1 MRPRQTSRQ
10 RVAPAKSLCYQSAAS
25 GRASAASRPSIEQF
39 TARRA
44 PGANDWGFIHVATET
59 SGLSGLAGRYAAAL
73 YDIAETAGT
82 LDAVANDL
90 RALQRMIEESDD
102 LRRLIRSP
110 VLDRADQAKAMRAL
124 LERAGA
130 GDLTLRFVGVV
141 TDNRRL
147 FALPQIVD
155 AYLRRLAERRGEVI
169 AHVSA
174 ARSLSEAQVARVT
187 EALRRSLGS
196 KVVVELKTDPSLI
209 GGLVVRVGSKLVDD
223 SLRSKLMRLRLAM
236 KGVG

>member
-1 MRPRQTSRQ
+1 M
-10 RVAPAKSLCYQSAAS
+10 
-25 GRASAASRPSIEQF
+25 
-39 TARRA
+39 
-44 PGANDWGFIHVATET
+44 ATET

-90 RALQRMIEESDD
+90 RGLSAMVAESDD
-102 LRRLIRSP
+102 LRRLIASP
-110 VLDRADQAKAMRAL
+110 VVDRGGQAKAMRAL

-141 TDNRRL
+141 ADNRRL
-147 FALPQIVD
+147 FALPQIID
-155 AYLRRLAERRGEVI
+155 AYLRRLAERRGEVV
-169 AHVSA
+169 AHVTSA
-174 ARSLSEAQVARVT
+174 KALTPAQVERVT
-187 EALRRSLGS
+187 ESLRRSLGS
-196 KVVVELKTDPSLI
+196 KVVVDLKVDPGLI

-223 SLRSKLMRLRLAM
+223 SLRTKLVRLQLAM

>member
-1 MRPRQTSRQ
+1 M
-10 RVAPAKSLCYQSAAS
+10 
-25 GRASAASRPSIEQF
+25 

-44 PGANDWGFIHVATET
+44 PGANDWGFIRVATDT

-90 RALQRMIEESDD
+90 RAVQRMVDESDD

-110 VLDRADQAKAMRAL
+110 ILDRADQAKAIRAL

-147 FALPQIVD
+147 FALSQIIA
-155 AYLRRLAERRGEVI
+155 AYLRRLAERRGEVV
-169 AHVSA
+169 AHVTSA
-174 ARSLSEAQVARVT
+174 QTLSDAQVARIT
-187 EALRRSLGS
+187 ETLRRSLGS
-196 KVVVELKTDPSLI
+196 KVVVDLKVDPGLI

-223 SLRSKLMRLRLAM
+223 SLRTKLLRLQLAM

>member
-1 MRPRQTSRQ
+1 
-10 RVAPAKSLCYQSAAS
+10 
-25 GRASAASRPSIEQF
+25 
-39 TARRA
+39 
-44 PGANDWGFIHVATET
+44 VATDT

-90 RALQRMIEESDD
+90 RTVQRMIEESED

-110 VLDRADQAKAMRAL
+110 ILDRADQAKAMRAL

-141 TDNRRL
+141 TENRRL
-147 FALPQIVD
+147 FALPQIID
-155 AYLRRLAERRGEVI
+155 AYLRRLAERRGEVV
-169 AHVSA
+169 AHVSS
-174 ARSLSEAQVARVT
+174 ARTLSEPQVARIT
-187 EALRRSLGS
+187 ETLRRSLGS
-196 KVVVELKTDPSLI
+196 KVVVDLRVDPGLI

-223 SLRSKLMRLRLAM
+223 SLRTKLMRLQLAM